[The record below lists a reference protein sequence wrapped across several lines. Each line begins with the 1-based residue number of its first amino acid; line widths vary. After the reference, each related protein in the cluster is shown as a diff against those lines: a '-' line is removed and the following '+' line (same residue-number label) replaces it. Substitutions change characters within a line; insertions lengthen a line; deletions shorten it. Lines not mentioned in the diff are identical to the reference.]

1 MVQWQ
6 QTLVP
11 SVIFYSLATV
21 VAFGVAFM
29 IAGLANALHYL
40 ESRKKGAAK

>member
-1 MVQWQ
+1 MIQWQ

-11 SVIFYSLATV
+11 SVIFYALATV
-21 VAFGVAFM
+21 VAFGVAAM
-29 IAGLANALHYL
+29 IAGLAHVLHRL